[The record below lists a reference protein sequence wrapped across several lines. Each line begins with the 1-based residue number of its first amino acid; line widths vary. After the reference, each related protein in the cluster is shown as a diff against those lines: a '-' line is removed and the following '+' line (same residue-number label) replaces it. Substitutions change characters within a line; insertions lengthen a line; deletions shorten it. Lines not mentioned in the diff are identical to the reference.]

1 MKRNLFLAG
10 TLLLIG
16 LAVFKLDSHRHIVYA
31 QTRVP
36 ATKAPLYRMHN
47 LATDQYLL
55 TTSTDELNSFI
66 SQGWT
71 YEKIIGY
78 VYLNDNVR
86 PPNDDG
92 TSSELRLYRL
102 HNSQTGEYVEDTNAS
117 LAQQPGTA
125 WTIDALLGYVSVS
138 VRQGIYTVTIP
149 IYSSMNPGENSQFLT
164 ANVNELTNLSSGTG
178 WSTSPTPTLAFR
190 AFTANPTFLPV
201 NTPGWPKQLGS
212 VQDEEVGRI
221 LVDHAGSVYFI
232 GDTDGSLFANSN
244 SPSDDCM
251 IRKYDSN
258 GNFLWGKQFGTT
270 ATETSGSACV
280 DSSNNLYVV
289 GDTDGNLFGTNAGET
304 DAFVTKYSP
313 DGVTL
318 WSKQFGTSTTDFAN
332 DVAVDAQDNVYVVGE
347 TVGGLF
353 GPISGTE
360 RMQGAGEDAYIV
372 EYDASGN
379 QLWAKQFGD
388 GGTCSVSRIRF
399 DTAGNIYIAGDTASL
414 FGPNITGY
422 DSYVAKYSPDKTLL
436 WGRQFGSV
444 NAGDRTDPNGLC
456 VDANGN
462 VYVAGA
468 TNQHDNIDNN
478 PDVGDGYI
486 TKFDTNGNSLW
497 TQPWA
502 TPTDDSVSDIGLDSQ
517 GNVYAVGQTAGSLF
531 APLVGGDTNSVIA
544 KYDTNGNLISS
555 IQYGAYSGLSSIA
568 VDAQDRLYLAGG
580 TTISLFGPC
589 AGGED
594 IFIQRLNSNGQMAKA
609 LGIGLPKSKSIVDAL
624 GLRSTNIKQPTKNIL
639 QCSWAGKAVA
649 LNYPPVLVGN
659 HPYMYIG
666 YTGIATKNSRTIVGK
681 DEYKQVSVV
690 SRGRQVVVN
699 YGSTRYSLNGQTN
712 KMPLKPIAIGN
723 ECYVPLEVIQ
733 AAVPI
738 PIRYDSKT
746 KRIAFNPP
754 ALAMRKR
761 LIHKV

>member
-10 TLLLIG
+10 ALFLLG
-16 LAVFKLDSHRHIVYA
+16 LAVFRLDSQKHIAYA
-31 QTRVP
+31 QTSVP
-36 ATKAPLYRMHN
+36 VVKLPLYRMHN
-47 LATDQYLL
+47 VNTDQYLL
-55 TTSTDELNSFI
+55 TTSTDEFKTFI

-78 VYLNDNVR
+78 VYVSGNAE
-86 PPNDDG
+86 PPNSDG
-92 TSSELRLYRL
+92 SPSETALYRL
-102 HNSQTGEYVEDTNAS
+102 HNSQTGAYLEDITAS
-117 LAQQPGTA
+117 LTQQPGTN
-125 WTIDALLGYVSVS
+125 WTVDATLGYVLTKIRNYSNAQPV
-138 VRQGIYTVTIP
+138 GIPKST
-149 IYSSMNPGENSQFLT
+149 NPVENSQFLT
-164 ANVNELTNLSSGTG
+164 ANRNDFNDLSSGMG
-178 WSTSPTPTLAFR
+178 WSTSPSPTPAFLALTLNRTLFI
-190 AFTANPTFLPV
+190 V

-212 VQDEEVGRI
+212 VEDEEVGRV
-221 LVDHAGSVYFI
+221 LVDHSGSIYVI
-232 GDTDGSLFANSN
+232 GDTDGALFPSSH
-244 SPSDDCM
+244 SPSDDC
-251 IRKYDSN
+251 IIVKYDTN
-258 GNFLWGKQFGTT
+258 GNILWDTQFGTIAKET
-270 ATETSGSACV
+270 AASACV

-289 GDTDGNLFGTNAGET
+289 GNTDSNLFGTNAGDT

-313 DGVTL
+313 NGSIL

-332 DVAVDAQDNVYVVGE
+332 DVAVDAQDNVYVAGE

-399 DTAGNIYIAGDTASL
+399 DATGNIYIAGDTASL
-414 FGPNITGY
+414 FGPAVTYY
-422 DSYVAKYSPDKTLL
+422 DSYVAKYSPNKTLL

-444 NAGDRTDPNGLC
+444 NPGDRTDPNGLC
-456 VDANGN
+456 IDANGN

-502 TPTDDSVSDIGLDSQ
+502 TPTAASVSDIGLDSQ

-544 KYDTNGNLISS
+544 KYDTNGNLISG

-568 VDAQDRLYLAGG
+568 VDTQDRLYLAGG

-594 IFIQRLNSNGQMAKA
+594 IFIQRLNSSGQMAKA
-609 LGIGLPKSKSIVDAL
+609 LGVGLPRSKFIVDAL
-624 GLRSTNIKQPTKNIL
+624 GLRSTNVKQPTKNIL

-690 SRGRQVVVN
+690 SRERQVVVN
-699 YGSTRYSLNGQTN
+699 YGSTSYSLNGQTN
-712 KMPLKPIAIGN
+712 KMPLKPIAIGK

-738 PIRYDSKT
+738 PVRYDSKT
-746 KRIAFNPP
+746 RRIAFNPP
-754 ALAMRKR
+754 TLAIRKR
-761 LIHKV
+761 LTHKV